1 MLMIIFPTPHTNGRP
16 HHSLSGLGATPWTT
30 FSSSAL
36 CRHRTRTPPTSS
48 WIPSLVRQEKR
59 QGIRPPCLCLAF
71 DPRHPSPLVTPHSPH
86 HPPYLTPP
94 LPPPPPG
101 LWEGLGANWL
111 RQQQQQQQ
119 SAAGRPTRPGLVP
132 TDVARLLARLRG
144 DVFDEGW
151 VSLFG
156 GSLRD
161 LPTYSLAHLSPAGPP
176 HLALIPSGRHPWG
189 PPAPHCWTSFTPCP
203 SAAHRPHQHP
213 AITVRHSLCP
223 SARLEAAAGRCPPC
237 RQPGLPLIFLPHWRQ
252 RRGCCRLVV
261 PAQSVR
267 D

>member
-1 MLMIIFPTPHTNGRP
+1 MLV
-16 HHSLSGLGATPWTT
+16 LSIR
-30 FSSSAL
+30 SSS
-36 CRHRTRTPPTSS
+36 PFS
-48 WIPSLVRQEKR
+48 
-59 QGIRPPCLCLAF
+59 
-71 DPRHPSPLVTPHSPH
+71 PRHPSLSTPSPLPH
-86 HPPYLTPP
+86 TPP
-94 LPPPPPG
+94 LTVTSGHVSREGDEDFITSELFG

-213 AITVRHSLCP
+213 ATTVRHSLCP
-223 SARLEAAAGRCPPC
+223 
-237 RQPGLPLIFLPHWRQ
+237 
-252 RRGCCRLVV
+252 
-261 PAQSVR
+261 
-267 D
+267 